1 MHTANRA
8 STEPFPA
15 FSGFRYRPALPYEAG
30 VSRRDPSPV
39 LRAGGRYY
47 VWYSRSTHDA
57 SGYQA
62 TIWYATSTDGLHWAE
77 HGQALGRGPRG
88 AFDEHAV
95 FTPTVMVAED
105 CYWLYYT
112 AVPEPFHNAGGGPA
126 GTPTR
131 IGVASAARPDGP
143 WERTGTDPI
152 LEPDATPERFDS
164 HRVDDSC
171 LVRRGGEYRL
181 YYKGRQLGLAPNQTR
196 MGLAT
201 AARPVGPYTPPSRQ
215 PRARLRPRGV
225 RVAAR
230 RRPGLHRR
238 PVRTAGRHP
247 AIQRRRRALSPGARH
262 RPAARTRSLPRGPLA
277 RRQRPRHRLGPVP
290 EHRLPVAVAAAL
302 RHRPARAPRVRRYF
316 KPVSVMPRTK

>member
-1 MHTANRA
+1 MPPADRA

-15 FSGFRYRPALPYEAG
+15 FSGFSYRPALPYEAG

-62 TIWYATSTDGLHWAE
+62 TIWYATSTDGLHWVE
-77 HGQALGRGPRG
+77 HGQAVGRGRRG

-95 FTPTVMVAED
+95 FTPTVMVAD
-105 CYWLYYT
+105 GRYWLFYT

-131 IGVASAARPDGP
+131 IGVASAAHPDGP
-143 WERTGTDPI
+143 WERTGGDPI
-152 LEPDATPERFDS
+152 LEPSATAAHFDS

-181 YYKGRQLGLAPNQTR
+181 YYKGRQLGLAANQTR

-201 AARPVGPYTPPSRQ
+201 AARPDGPYTRHPGNPVLDSGHEVCVWPHGAGIGCIVAPCGPQGGTPQYSADGVRFRRVRAVDP
-215 PRARLRPRGV
+215 PRA
-225 RVAAR
+225 
-230 RRPGLHRR
+230 PGPYREDRWQDGSAPGIAWGLCQN
-238 PVRTAGRHP
+238 TATP
-247 AIQRRRRALSPGARH
+247 WPCLQRFDTDL
-262 RPAARTRSLPRGPLA
+262 
-277 RRQRPRHRLGPVP
+277 
-290 EHRLPVAVAAAL
+290 
-302 RHRPARAPRVRRYF
+302 RAPRRSGATSVR
-316 KPVSVMPRTK
+316 

>member
-1 MHTANRA
+1 MPPADRA

-30 VSRRDPSPV
+30 VSRRDPIPV
-39 LRAGGRYY
+39 LRASGRYY

-62 TIWYATSTDGLHWAE
+62 TIWYATSADGLHWVE
-77 HGQALGRGPRG
+77 HGQALGRGRCG

-95 FTPTVMVAED
+95 FTPTVMVAEG
-105 CYWLYYT
+105 CYWLFYT

-126 GTPTR
+126 GTATR
-131 IGVASAARPDGP
+131 IGVASAAHPDGP
-143 WERTGTDPI
+143 WEPTGGDPI
-152 LEPDATPERFDS
+152 LEPSATAAHFDS

-201 AARPVGPYTPPSRQ
+201 AARPDGPYT
-215 PRARLRPRGV
+215 
-225 RVAAR
+225 
-230 RRPGLHRR
+230 
-238 PVRTAGRHP
+238 RHP
-247 AIQRRRRALSPGARH
+247 AI
-262 RPAARTRSLPRGPLA
+262 TCFFLA
-277 RRQRPRHRLGPVP
+277 RSELK
-290 EHRLPVAVAAAL
+290 L
-302 RHRPARAPRVRRYF
+302 ARW
-316 KPVSVMPRTK
+316 

>member
-1 MHTANRA
+1 MPPADRA

-77 HGQALGRGPRG
+77 HGQAVGRGRRG

-95 FTPTVMVAED
+95 FTPTVMVAD
-105 CYWLYYT
+105 GRYWLYYT

-126 GTPTR
+126 GTATR
-131 IGVASAARPDGP
+131 IGVASAAHPDGP
-143 WERTGTDPI
+143 WERTGTAPI
-152 LEPDATPERFDS
+152 LEPSATAAHFDS

-201 AARPVGPYTPPSRQ
+201 AARPDGPYTRHPGNPVLDSGHEVCVWPHGAGIGCIVAPCGPQGGTLQYSADGVRFRRVRAVDP
-215 PRARLRPRGV
+215 PRA
-225 RVAAR
+225 
-230 RRPGLHRR
+230 PGPYREDRWQDGSAPGIAWGLCQN
-238 PVRTAGRHP
+238 TATP
-247 AIQRRRRALSPGARH
+247 WPCLQRFDTDL
-262 RPAARTRSLPRGPLA
+262 
-277 RRQRPRHRLGPVP
+277 
-290 EHRLPVAVAAAL
+290 
-302 RHRPARAPRVRRYF
+302 RAPRRSGATSVR
-316 KPVSVMPRTK
+316 